1 MNLLF
6 TFMMDILITI
16 KTNLVAYNEV
26 ELENSGQTIQ
36 KSIDQVSFPYRGK
49 LSIILILS
57 RITFSYVN

>member
-1 MNLLF
+1 
-6 TFMMDILITI
+6 MDMLITI

-36 KSIDQVSFPYRGK
+36 KSIDQVSFPYRGQ

>member
-26 ELENSGQTIQ
+26 ERENSGQTIQ
-36 KSIDQVSFPYRGK
+36 KSIDQVSFPYRGQ